1 VLFNAN
7 FFLPCPAF
15 RSCARREKT
24 RESLRLGLAVFAEM
38 AADAGTMKVSKDEL
52 KARSGLSERTLCYY
66 GGVKGISLILRKT
79 FKEGRARMTTVQVQG
94 LGKIG
99 IGAIEGD
106 SQPVALFGY
115 NDAMNCLHEN
125 LELAVRRT
133 EWPAGHFLMG
143 QKTSRS
149 KRPEAIQL
157 MLYQADGSE
166 HPYEPSLPDYEMSDW
181 HTVT

>member
-1 VLFNAN
+1 MLFNAN

-15 RSCARREKT
+15 RLAARRKKT
-24 RESLRLGLAVFAEM
+24 RESLQLGLAVFAEM
-38 AADAGTMKVSKDEL
+38 AADAGTLRVSKDEL
-52 KARSGLSERTLCYY
+52 KSRSGLSERTLCYY
-66 GGVKGISLILRKT
+66 GGVKGIGLILRKT
-79 FKEGRARMTTVQVQG
+79 FTEGRARMTTVQVEG

-99 IGAIEGD
+99 IGAINVD

-115 NDAMNCLHEN
+115 NDAMNRLHEN

-143 QKTSRS
+143 RKKSRS
-149 KRPEAIQL
+149 HRPSAIQL
-157 MLYQADGSE
+157 VLYQADGSE
-166 HPYEPSLPDYEMSDW
+166 HPYEPSLPDFEMTDW